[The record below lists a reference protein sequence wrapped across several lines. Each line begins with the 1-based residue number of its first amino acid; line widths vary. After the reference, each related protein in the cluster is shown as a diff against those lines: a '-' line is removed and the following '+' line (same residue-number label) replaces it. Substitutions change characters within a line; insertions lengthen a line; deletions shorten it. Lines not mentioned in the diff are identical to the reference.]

1 MSVSE
6 LYASKLTFYPNPAK
20 DLLVLTSEKPVQG
33 LIIYSKSGQSIYPK
47 FIQVNNR
54 ISVDVRNLSSG
65 SYFLILK
72 TDKKLVQIQFLK
84 K

>member
-6 LYASKLTFYPNPAK
+6 LYASKLTFYPNPAE
-20 DLLVLTSEKPVQG
+20 DFLVLISKNPVQE